1 MKGEQ
6 LPAHG
11 GVWKAEFDVA
21 LDAAKQ
27 CGIVVLEKNETFE
40 PIEPPWQAIK
50 QWIPADEIVVL
61 AVGSDTGWYAQ
72 HSNESPPKRQ
82 KKSRLVRAT

>member
-21 LDAAKQ
+21 LDAAQQ
-27 CGIVVLEKNETFE
+27 CGVIVLE
-40 PIEPPWQAIK
+40 
-50 QWIPADEIVVL
+50 
-61 AVGSDTGWYAQ
+61 
-72 HSNESPPKRQ
+72 
-82 KKSRLVRAT
+82 